1 MGFGEKSQ
9 RQLQVGE
16 EIKKIL
22 SSVLL
27 THDFFDSTINSN
39 NLSISYVDISA
50 DLKNAKIYVS
60 SIFGDNQIGV
70 KNLNKHVN
78 VFRHKLSKTM
88 TTRTI
93 PKIIFVHDNTVNNAV
108 KINTLINDLD

>member
-39 NLSISYVDISA
+39 LCISYVDISA
-50 DLKNAKIYVS
+50 DLKNAKVYVS
-60 SIFGDNQIGV
+60 SIFGDNVIGV
-70 KNLNKHVN
+70 KNLNNHVN

-93 PKIIFVHDNTVNNAV
+93 PKIVFVHDNTVNNAA
-108 KINTLINDLD
+108 KINNLIDGLV